1 MGPFSDF
8 DSESDVESSDD
19 SPHTASSSTNALC
32 TYSLLVLAS
41 SCRCIPPTATRT
53 TSTPP
58 SSTFSF
64 KQAFVPSAN
73 TASGMHKG
81 CRFSRADG
89 RTTVAP
95 CAWSTLSKARISSG
109 ATVRDATECKYA
121 PCTSPVVRSSAS
133 ASKEEASPFEANAGD
148 AIFRRRFAAGDLLT
162 RSKDRVTV
170 RARASAV
177 PNLDRRPGGLP
188 GIRVEVTHDVAIAA
202 LGDMRAAKDCT
213 MSSEG
218 RTGGLPKKHASAVLL
233 MRPAKLGV

>member
-1 MGPFSDF
+1 MIATGIAVFGDEPFGWRVMNAVSG
-8 DSESDVESSDD
+8 
-19 SPHTASSSTNALC
+19 TALIGLM
-32 TYSLLVLAS
+32 YLL
-41 SCRCIPPTATRT
+41 
-53 TSTPP
+53 
-58 SSTFSF
+58 
-64 KQAFVPSAN
+64 
-73 TASGMHKG
+73 
-81 CRFSRADG
+81 G
-89 RTTVAP
+89 RE
-95 CAWSTLSKARISSG
+95 L
-109 ATVRDATECKYA
+109 
-121 PCTSPVVRSSAS
+121 
-133 ASKEEASPFEANAGD
+133 
-148 AIFRRRFAAGDLLT
+148 FRRRFAAGDLLT